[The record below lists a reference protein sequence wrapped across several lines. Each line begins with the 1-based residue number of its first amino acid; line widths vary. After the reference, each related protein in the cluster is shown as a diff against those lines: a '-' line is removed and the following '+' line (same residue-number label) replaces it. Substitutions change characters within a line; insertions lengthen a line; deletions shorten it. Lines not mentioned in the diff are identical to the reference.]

1 MVFSIIFLEDKHN
14 ILLHL
19 SIFYE
24 YQQFFFQHYLFLD
37 TNETSHVTTH
47 ATHSDLWP
55 TLARSTSFFLV
66 MLFNK
71 MDKLFINWPNILK
84 LIIILHRYHI
94 CTYNCKKIVDLKNEF
109 LRFYFWRFI
118 EVKQAITNEY
128 TTYLIR

>member
-94 CTYNCKKIVDLKNEF
+94 CTYNCKKNCWFKKWNFKILF
-109 LRFYFWRFI
+109 LEIYRSQTDYNHWIYNLF
-118 EVKQAITNEY
+118 N
-128 TTYLIR
+128 